1 MESIPP
7 ELHFYM
13 VLMYKVGPIAQMVV
27 MFLLATVG
35 AGLIATCGIMAFIA
49 IGTNTP
55 EQLRQ
60 SPNFNVGYTAIRMIP
75 MIRRESWLSDIRRG
89 NK

>member
-1 MESIPP
+1 MCLI
-7 ELHFYM
+7 
-13 VLMYKVGPIAQMVV
+13 
-27 MFLLATVG
+27 FLLAIVG

-49 IGTNTP
+49 IGATP
-55 EQLRQ
+55 PTQLTQ

-75 MIRRESWLSDIRRG
+75 MIRRESWLTDIRRG